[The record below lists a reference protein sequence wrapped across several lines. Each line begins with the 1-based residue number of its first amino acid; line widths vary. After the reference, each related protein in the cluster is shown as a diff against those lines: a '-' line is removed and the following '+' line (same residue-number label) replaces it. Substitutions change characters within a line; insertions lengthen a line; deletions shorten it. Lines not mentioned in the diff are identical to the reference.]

1 VKPASLLLALLAT
14 LSMARSASAYVRAR
28 TDAGVPL
35 RWPGDCVYMTPDSGG
50 TPDIDATELFA
61 TLQSTV
67 EHNWDDPLAGA
78 SYISLKYETP
88 AKLEAALDGINMIK
102 FRTDVWCH
110 GGNAKDTCY
119 SSVATAITSVL
130 FIEDGHSGAG
140 TILDTDVEMND
151 VNFIFTNLPTM
162 PTNVPAGRSVADLQ
176 NTLTHELG
184 HVLGLDHTCSVPGVT
199 PASEVDDTGA
209 FPPACDAL
217 SSLPADEQTKIETA
231 TMYPTYSAGET
242 SKRTPHP
249 DDLAGVEIDYPTASD
264 PKSCAHANVGAFQK
278 SSCAIATA
286 HSGATPAAI
295 IVVMLAL
302 LGLLRRR
309 AGTHTSR
316 Q

>member
-1 VKPASLLLALLAT
+1 MKPTRLSLLAT
-14 LSMARSASAYVRAR
+14 LPALLVGGTASAYVRAR

-35 RWPGDCVYMTPDSGG
+35 RWPGDCVYMQPDSGG
-50 TPDIDATELFA
+50 TPDLDDSDSA

-67 EHNWDDPLAGA
+67 EHNWDDPLAGQ
-78 SYISLKYETP
+78 SYIALKYDAP

-130 FIEDGHSGAG
+130 FVEDGHSGAG

-184 HVLGLDHTCSVPGVT
+184 HVLGLDHTCSAPGT

-217 SSLPADEQTKIETA
+217 ASLPPAEQTKIETA
-231 TMYPTYSAGET
+231 TMYPTYSNGET

-249 DDLAGVEIDYPTASD
+249 DDLAGVELDYPTASD
-264 PKSCAHANVGAFQK
+264 PKSCAHASVGAFQK
-278 SSCAIATA
+278 SSCALATPRN
-286 HSGATPAAI
+286 GATPAAI
-295 IVVMLAL
+295 VIVMLAL

-309 AGTHTSR
+309 ASAHSSR

>member
-1 VKPASLLLALLAT
+1 MKRTALIWALPTLL
-14 LSMARSASAYVRAR
+14 MAGTASAYVRAR

-35 RWPGDCVYMTPDSGG
+35 RWPGDCVYMEPDSGG
-50 TPDIDATELFA
+50 TPDIDDTTLFA

-67 EHNWDDPLAGA
+67 LHNWDDPLAGA
-78 SYISLKYETP
+78 SYISLHYDMP
-88 AKLEAALDGINMIK
+88 AELEAALDGINMIK

-110 GGNAKDTCY
+110 AGNPKDTCY

-130 FIEDGHSGAG
+130 FVEDGHTGAG

-151 VNFIFTNLPTM
+151 IDFIFTNLPTM
-162 PTNVPAGRSVADLQ
+162 PANVPAGRSVADLE

-199 PASEVDDTGA
+199 PASEVDDTGV

-217 SSLPADEQTKIETA
+217 ASLPAAEQTKIETA
-231 TMYPTYSAGET
+231 TMYPTYSAGEI

-249 DDLAGVEIDYPTASD
+249 DDLAGVEADYPTASD
-264 PKSCAHANVGAFQK
+264 PKSCTHASVGAFQK
-278 SSCAIATA
+278 SSCAVAP
-286 HSGATPAAI
+286 HGRTPAAI
-295 IVVMLAL
+295 VLLMLAL

-309 AGTHTSR
+309 ARAHTSR